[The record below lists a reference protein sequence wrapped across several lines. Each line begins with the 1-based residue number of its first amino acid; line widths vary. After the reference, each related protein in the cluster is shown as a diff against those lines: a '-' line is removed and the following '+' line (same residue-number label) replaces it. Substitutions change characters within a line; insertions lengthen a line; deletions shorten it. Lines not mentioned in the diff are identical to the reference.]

1 MPLHRQRAADRTSRA
16 DLLRGAGVALAGVTA
31 LGVARFA
38 RAADRDEEALNLL
51 LKVEYAEVGLYSAAL
66 ESNRLTGELRAYA
79 RTVLGHERDHLAALR
94 QALGAAA
101 EPEPKQDFAR
111 AIRSPEAFADA
122 AGRLEDL
129 AVSAYNGQATGVSKP
144 AFVAAA
150 TIVSVEARHA
160 AWIRSIV
167 GRRPAP
173 DATDTPLQRDE
184 VLDGLRDLGVQL

>member
-1 MPLHRQRAADRTSRA
+1 
-16 DLLRGAGVALAGVTA
+16 VAFAGVTA

-38 RAADRDEEALNLL
+38 GAADRDQDALNLL
-51 LKVEYAEVGLYSAAL
+51 LMVEYAEVGLYSTAL
-66 ESNRLTGELRAYA
+66 EGNRLTGELRAYA
-79 RTVLGHERDHLAALR
+79 RTVLGHERDHLAALK
-94 QALGAAA
+94 QTLGAAA
-101 EPEPKQDFAR
+101 EPEPRQDFAK
-111 AIRSPEAFADA
+111 ATRSPEAFADA

-129 AVSAYNGQATGVSKP
+129 AVSAYNGQATGVSKKV
-144 AFVAAA
+144 FVAAA

-173 DATDTPLQRDE
+173 DATDTPLKRDE

>member
-1 MPLHRQRAADRTSRA
+1 LPFTRPTAERSSRA
-16 DLLRGAGVALAGVTA
+16 DLLRGAGAAFAGITA

-38 RAADRDEEALNLL
+38 GAADRDEEALNLL
-51 LKVEYAEVGLYSAAL
+51 LKVEYAEVALYSTAL
-66 ESNRLTGELRAYA
+66 ESNRLSGELRSYA
-79 RTVLGHERDHLAALR
+79 RTVLGHERDHLAALK
-94 QALGAAA
+94 QSLGSAA
-101 EPEPKQDFAR
+101 EPAPRTDFAR
-111 AIRSPEAFADA
+111 ATRSSAAFADA

-129 AVSAYNGQATGVSKP
+129 AVSAYNGQATGVSPKT
-144 AFVAAA
+144 FVAAA

-173 DATDTPLQRDE
+173 DATDTPLKRDE

>member
-1 MPLHRQRAADRTSRA
+1 LPVSRSAVDRSSRA
-16 DLLRGAGVALAGVTA
+16 DLFRGAGAAFAGITA

-38 RAADRDEEALNLL
+38 GAADRDQDALNLL

-66 ESNRLTGELRAYA
+66 EGNRLTGELRSYA
-79 RTVLGHERDHLAALR
+79 RTVLGHERDHLAALK
-94 QALGAAA
+94 QTLGAAA
-101 EPEPKQDFAR
+101 EPAPRVDFAR
-111 AIRSPEAFADA
+111 ATSSPEAFADA

-129 AVSAYNGQATGVSKP
+129 AVAAYNGQATGVSPKT
-144 AFVAAA
+144 FVAAA

-173 DATDTPLQRDE
+173 DATDTPLKRDE